1 MEIFRI
7 PALAALCLLISLA
20 ALPACQTPGPAALS
34 QEDIAANEATTKAWL
49 EAARKGDWAA
59 VAKTY
64 TDDAVLM
71 PPNGPAVTGRD
82 EIQAAFEAFPPITAV
97 EAEALEVEG
106 CGDLVYVRG
115 RYSLAMSPEGSDP
128 IQDSGKYL
136 EIRRKQADGS
146 WLLSRDM
153 FSSDL
158 PPPAPVGEEQ

>member
-1 MEIFRI
+1 MQIFRI
-7 PALAALCLLISLA
+7 PSLAALFLLISLA
-20 ALPACQTPGPAALS
+20 ALSACQTPGPAALS
-34 QEDIAANEATTKAWL
+34 QEDIAANEATTRAWM
-49 EAARKGDWAA
+49 EAAQAGDWAA

-64 TDDAVLM
+64 TEDAVLL
-71 PPNGPAVTGRD
+71 PPNEPAVTGRD
-82 EIQAAFEAFPPITAV
+82 KIQAVFEAFPPISAID
-97 EAEALEVEG
+97 AEALEVEG
-106 CGDLVYVRG
+106 RGDLVYVRG
-115 RYSLAMSPEGSDP
+115 RYTLTLSPPGSNP